1 MSDMKLEISRDA
13 LSVVVG
19 KIEGVISSFE
29 TVPVLKTYHLQA
41 VGKELKVAAT
51 DMELGVTVRTTV
63 DELAQEGDV
72 AMPAKKL
79 NEIVKSLPEG
89 VNLSISVKD
98 GIVTICSGKTR
109 WKIRGIL
116 GSEFPEMPVFADS
129 AQVWVLKR
137 EELLVILERLS
148 PLVVPDTDIRVC
160 YKAISVGESRIM
172 ATDGEVL
179 GSQRHEFSC
188 GSVEQ
193 IPGACT
199 RDLMA
204 VLKLSGEDEVSVI
217 QGEEFVFIEVGDDIF
232 FTRLLDNWAF
242 PDVNELLTNSA
253 KVKKFGHIDRQAFLS
268 AVQRVKVT
276 SSAEKQEIQLSFRGN
291 GLKLTTSTREGDSA
305 EEGIGFKKTDETL
318 AEATD
323 INCVVNWT
331 KLVLGLSSMQSDRV
345 DIKILDSCFVLADPG
360 IFLGYIMMRRDVLV
374 Q

>member
-1 MSDMKLEISRDA
+1 MSDMKLQISRDA

-51 DMELGVTVRTTV
+51 DMELGVTVKATV

-89 VNLSISVKD
+89 VNLMVEVKD

-148 PLVVPDTDIRVC
+148 PLVVSDTDMRVC
-160 YKAISVGESRIM
+160 YKAISVGKDRIM

-179 GSQRHEFSC
+179 GSQRHEFAC

-199 RDLMA
+199 RDLMS

-242 PDVNELLTNSA
+242 PDVSELLTNSA
-253 KVKKFGHIDRQAFLS
+253 KIKKFGHIDRKAFLS
-268 AVQRVKVT
+268 AIQRVKVT
-276 SSAEKQEIQLSFRGN
+276 SSAEKQEIQLSFQDN
-291 GLKLTTSTREGDSA
+291 NLKLTASTREGDSA
-305 EEGIGFKKTDETL
+305 EEELGYKKTGGFQTQV
-318 AEATD
+318 
-323 INCVVNWT
+323 CVVNWT

-360 IFLGYIMMRRDVLV
+360 IFLGYIMMRRDEGV
-374 Q
+374 